1 MGEKLDKNWDGKER
15 RQEGV
20 SIPYPLLG
28 IMFTLVLQT
37 LGGVWWASAMSS
49 KLGYLNDGQSKL
61 EAAITAVGINR
72 YTTVDAAR
80 DLAGYDRRF
89 TILEA
94 NVNEN
99 KKLLTELQI
108 KTRSNQ

>member
-1 MGEKLDKNWDGKER
+1 MDKNWDGKER
-15 RQEGV
+15 RAEGV

-37 LGGVWWASAMSS
+37 LGGVWWASAMSA
-49 KLGYLNDGQSKL
+49 KLGYLNDGQVKL
-61 EAAITAVGINR
+61 ETAITTIGINR

-89 TILEA
+89 TVLEA
-94 NVNEN
+94 TVNEN
-99 KKLLTELQI
+99 KKVLTELQI
-108 KTRSNQ
+108 KTRNHQ